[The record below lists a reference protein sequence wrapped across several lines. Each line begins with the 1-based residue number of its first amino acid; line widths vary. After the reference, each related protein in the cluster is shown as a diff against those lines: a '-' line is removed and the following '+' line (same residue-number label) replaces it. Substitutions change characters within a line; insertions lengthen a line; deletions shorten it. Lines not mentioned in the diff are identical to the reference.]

1 MNNKQKFQFADL
13 HCHPNLKTYGHS
25 FKKRTS
31 NNKQDLW
38 FSEKPSTWKK
48 LLKVLTGI
56 TRFSQT
62 DFQTMSKG
70 GSKIAVVSLYPFEK
84 GFFIN
89 AAAGGAFSATLAD
102 WITGISFERIR
113 HLQTHTDYFEDLQQ
127 EYTFFIS
134 GRKEHLI
141 DSEAY
146 SWRPTANWKE
156 LETILETPNQI
167 AVVLSIEGA
176 HVFNTGLGDFG
187 RDFDEAEVLENVRIV
202 KNWDYPPLFITF
214 AHNFN
219 NDLCGHA
226 RSLDPLEPFVN
237 QRKNLGA
244 GFTPIGEKVLDA
256 LLDQEKGRRILIDL
270 KHMSLPARQAYY
282 DYLHIHEE
290 ARRIPLI
297 VSHGA
302 ATGVRF
308 DGAASLTYE
317 EPLFYASDINFFD
330 EELLNIGRSG
340 GLFAVQFDSRRIAGP
355 QTLARISKNI
365 YSKELTRQ
373 SALIVWNQIRHI
385 AELLDKDEQFAWSTA
400 CIGSDFDG
408 TINPL
413 NGILTVEDFPAMAN
427 ELVLLADQYLNGM
440 PRLSLAENRKITPEE
455 IVDRFCIRNTI
466 DFLKKYY
473 GSHVQNTAQY

>member
-1 MNNKQKFQFADL
+1 MKNNPRFQFADL

-25 FKKRTS
+25 FKKRGA
-31 NNKQDLW
+31 NKKQDLW
-38 FSEKPSTWKK
+38 FTERPTTWRK

-62 DFQTMSKG
+62 DFQTMAKG

-89 AAAGGAFSATLAD
+89 AAGGGAFSAVLAD
-102 WITGISFERIR
+102 WITGIGFERIR
-113 HLQTHTDYFEDLQQ
+113 HLQKHMDYFEDLQR
-127 EYTFFIS
+127 EYNFFIS
-134 GRKEHLI
+134 SRKEHI
-141 DSEAY
+141 IGGSAY
-146 SWRPTANWKE
+146 SWLPTSNWKDVE
-156 LETILETPNQI
+156 SILETPNQI

-237 QRKNLGA
+237 QGKNLGA
-244 GFTPIGEKVLDA
+244 GFSPIGEKVLEA
-256 LLDQEKGRRILIDL
+256 LLDKKKGRRILIDL
-270 KHMSLPARQAYY
+270 KHMSLPARKAYY
-282 DYLHIHEE
+282 GYSQMYDE
-290 ARRIPLI
+290 ARGIPLI

-302 ATGVRF
+302 ASGVRF
-308 DGAASLTYE
+308 DGMATLSYE
-317 EPLFYASDINFFD
+317 EQLFYASDINFFD
-330 EELLNIGRSG
+330 EEILNIGRSG
-340 GLFAVQFDSRRIAGP
+340 GLFAIQFDSRRIAGQ
-355 QTLARISKNI
+355 QTLASIGRNI
-365 YSKELTRQ
+365 YSKNLTLQ
-373 SALIVWNQIRHI
+373 SSRIVWNQIRHV
-385 AELLDKDEQFAWSTA
+385 AELLDKEGYFAWGTA

-413 NGILTVEDFPAMAN
+413 NGILTVEDFQAMTNA
-427 ELVLLADQYLNGM
+427 LLSLADQYLKGT
-440 PRLSLAENRKITPEE
+440 PRLSLAENCKITPEE
-455 IVDRFCIRNTI
+455 IVERFCIRNTI
-466 DFLKKYY
+466 DFL
-473 GSHVQNTAQY
+473 QNHY